1 MSLLRVLPFAA
12 ASLLTIACGSSS
24 DDPKKSTPQAKCDDD
39 ATTGVCV
46 TQVTGSLMDESGAAV
61 TNAPVSVCGDICYY
75 GQSDGSGA
83 FEVDVK
89 AHIDLSAYF
98 LLVHARPEKAGFYY
112 KLPTDAP
119 DTLVDAGSRLVLT
132 LPASGSELSVSGSGA
147 PAQSA
152 TSGDVT
158 LDVPDGVDVKLDVED
173 VTAGPIGAEFRVLTV
188 PDDERDTFVD
198 PSLNVL
204 ALYAVAPFEA
214 TFLEKGS
221 KTPAKASLTFT
232 NTTGLAADTPV
243 ELLTMGSY
251 YVDQN
256 LAPGAFGPAATG
268 HVSSDGAS
276 ITLDPGE
283 GVTYLTWFALRE
295 KK

>member
-1 MSLLRVLPFAA
+1 MEVATIFLPLIGCIVAGLFGRSIGARGA
-12 ASLLTIACGSSS
+12 MAVTVTA
-24 DDPKKSTPQAKCDDD
+24 
-39 ATTGVCV
+39 VCV
-46 TQVTGSLMDESGAAV
+46 SAVLSVILFFKLTGEGSEAYTVSLFTFID
-61 TNAPVSVCGDICYY
+61 
-75 GQSDGSGA
+75 SGA